1 VNREDQVAQNDC
13 EHHYSTHM
21 RGGEPLSVRICTLC
35 GEVDWADLR
44 EQVERIRDAAML
56 IGQHRTVLAFLG
68 DRPLRPP
75 PEEEARVRR
84 ELAREGLEPGVPAV
98 PANDHAG
105 EQQ

>member
-1 VNREDQVAQNDC
+1 VNREDRVAQNDC
-13 EHHYSTHM
+13 EHYYSTHM
-21 RGGEPLSVRICTLC
+21 RGGEPLSVRICSLC

-56 IGQHRTVLAFLG
+56 ESQHRTALAILG
-68 DRPLRPP
+68 DRPRRLP
-75 PEEEARVRR
+75 PEEEAEVRR

-98 PANDHAG
+98 PDDHAG